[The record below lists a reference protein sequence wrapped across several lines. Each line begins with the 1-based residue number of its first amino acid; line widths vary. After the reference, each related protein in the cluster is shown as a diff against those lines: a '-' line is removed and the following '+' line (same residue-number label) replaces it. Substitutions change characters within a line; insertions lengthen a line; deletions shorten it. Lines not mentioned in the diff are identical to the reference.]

1 MASYARGARLIRALI
16 MSTYADLLIDRIGQ
30 CCVIPPSDG
39 GPQRG
44 SVLGTLG
51 LIPEAAIAIRN
62 GRILAIGAREE
73 IVKEYEPASVLD
85 AAGRLVTPGLID
97 PHTHLIWAGDRA
109 GEFEQ
114 RLAGASYQEI
124 AASGGGINRTVRET
138 RHTGLV
144 ELVEQAALRLD
155 RMLINGTTTVE
166 AKTGYGLDLHTELTL
181 LNAIAVLDAEH
192 PVDLIPTFLGAHT
205 VPPEFADTPDEY
217 VDLVCNQTIPAAKL
231 WWGDHW
237 PGSLYCDV
245 FCEENAFTL
254 EQTRRILKTAQAQGF
269 PLRIHADEFKSL
281 GAVKLAVEL
290 GATSVDHLLVTTP
303 EDVQLLGKSD
313 TAAVLLPA
321 TPFGLNI
328 PNTAPAKALVAANAI
343 LVLAT
348 DCNPGTAWCESM
360 QFVLSL
366 ATRALGLTQGQALAA
381 ATINAAYA
389 VGKIDQAGSLEIGKR
404 ADLVVWE
411 VNDYRQLGY
420 RFGTNLVHTVVK
432 DGKIVADAHGRI
444 REN

>member
-1 MASYARGARLIRALI
+1 
-16 MSTYADLLIDRIGQ
+16 
-30 CCVIPPSDG
+30 VG

-44 SVLGTLG
+44 KALGTLG
-51 LIPEAAIAIRN
+51 LISEAAIAIRN
-62 GRILAIGAREE
+62 GRIVAVGAREE
-73 IVKEYEPASVLD
+73 VIKEFEPANVVD

-114 RLAGASYQEI
+114 RLEGATYQEI
-124 AASGGGINRTVRET
+124 AAAGGGINRTVRET
-138 RHTGLV
+138 RYTGLV

-155 RMLINGTTTVE
+155 RMLVNGTTTVE
-166 AKTGYGLDLHTELTL
+166 AKTGYGLDLHTEITM
-181 LNAIAVLDAEH
+181 LNAIALLDAEH
-192 PVDLIPTFLGAHT
+192 PIDLIPTFLGAHT
-205 VPPEFADTPDEY
+205 IPPEYASEPDEY
-217 VDLVCNQTIPAAKL
+217 VNLLCHRTIPAAKA
-231 WWGDHW
+231 WRDDNW
-237 PGSLYCDV
+237 PGLLYCDV

-254 EQTRRILKTAQAQGF
+254 DQTQRILNAAQRLGF
-269 PLRIHADEFKSL
+269 PLRVHADEFKSL
-281 GAVKLAVEL
+281 GAVRLAVEM

-303 EDVQLLGKSD
+303 RDVELLGKSD

-328 PNTAPAKALVAANAI
+328 PNTAPAKALIAADAI
-343 LVLAT
+343 VVLAT
-348 DCNPGTAWCESM
+348 DLNPGTAWCESM

-389 VGKIDQAGSLEIGKR
+389 VGKIDQIGSLEVGKR
-404 ADLVVWE
+404 ADLVVWD
-411 VNDYRQLGY
+411 VNDYRLLGY

-432 DGKIVADAHGRI
+432 DGKIAADMRGRV
-444 REN
+444 REV